1 MVLTPGERP
10 REYGGEISMN
20 NNIYFPFL
28 LDLQLFA
35 EAADSSGNVGAEGAG
50 AESAEAAVQ
59 AETQG
64 EAGETHD
71 ADAAAAE
78 GAAEK
83 NRTEE
88 YRKFK
93 KDYKQ
98 EFDSEVQSIL
108 KKRLKKASAFEG
120 KMNAVLGMLADK
132 YGGDPADL
140 DSVIRSLEED
150 DSFFEKAAAEKGL
163 SVAQYKEFRKMERE
177 NKAFREAAEEKK
189 RQEQADAIYAEWQRQ
204 GEKTRAIYKNFSME
218 NEIRNPDFVKLIRLG
233 VDVQTAY
240 EVVHKDE
247 IIPAAMQLAS
257 QKTAEKISNAVAANK
272 FRPSENGLS
281 ASSSALTALDPSRL
295 TKMQMDEYK
304 KRAARGEKITFRDNQ
319 F

>member
-1 MVLTPGERP
+1 
-10 REYGGEISMN
+10 MN
-20 NNIYFPFL
+20 DNNFFPFL
-28 LDLQLFA
+28 FDLQLFA
-35 EAADSSGNVGAEGAG
+35 EGAGSSGDAGAEGAG
-50 AESAEAAVQ
+50 AESSAAAVQ
-59 AETQG
+59 TEAQG

-71 ADAAAAE
+71 ADAVAE
-78 GAAEK
+78 EVTAEK

-98 EFDSEVQSIL
+98 EFDSEVQAIL
-108 KKRLKKASAFEG
+108 KKRLKKASEFEG
-120 KMNAVLGMLADK
+120 KMNAVIGMLADK
-132 YGGDPADL
+132 YGGNPADL
-140 DSVIRSLEED
+140 DSVIKSLEAD
-150 DSFFEKAAAEKGL
+150 DAFFEEAAMKKGL
-163 SVAQYKEFRKMERE
+163 SVEQYKKFCKMERE
-177 NKAFREAAEEKK
+177 NKAFREAAEE
-189 RQEQADAIYAEWQRQ
+189 RQRQQQADEIYAAWQRQ
-204 GEKTRAIYKNFSME
+204 GESAKALYKDFSLE
-218 NEIRNPDFVKLIRLG
+218 TEIQNPDFTKLIRSG
-233 VDVQTAY
+233 VDVKTAY

-272 FRPSENGLS
+272 LRPSENGLS

-295 TKMQMDEYK
+295 TKAQMDEYK